1 MAHEN
6 LADLSDLHL
15 FHGWRDGDN
24 NKGKVFYRRLAPKIL
39 RYFRRNVF
47 DTSKVEELVQET
59 FLEAHRSTA
68 MEVNNPRAYL
78 FGIAAHVI
86 SRYIRKRRR
95 EVGRP
100 EWQAEDIEDS
110 LHELDPQADPEYI
123 RQQRDEDRLF
133 MKAMRKLP
141 FNQQLVLE
149 LSFWEEMSGRE
160 IAEALAIP
168 EGTVRSRVRLGRE
181 RLNQLLVELQESP
194 EQFRTATL
202 SFDSWQRQI
211 HDYMTGLDPDWDKD
225 DEIST

>member
-1 MAHEN
+1 
-6 LADLSDLHL
+6 
-15 FHGWRDGDN
+15 
-24 NKGKVFYRRLAPKIL
+24 
-39 RYFRRNVF
+39 
-47 DTSKVEELVQET
+47 
-59 FLEAHRSTA
+59 
-68 MEVNNPRAYL
+68 
-78 FGIAAHVI
+78 
-86 SRYIRKRRR
+86 
-95 EVGRP
+95 
-100 EWQAEDIEDS
+100 
-110 LHELDPQADPEYI
+110 
-123 RQQRDEDRLF
+123 